1 MKPSLDRTESPRPE
15 VDESCAAGSGSNDEI
30 PLPLSEA
37 EVDKW
42 FAEFHATY
50 AAHERL
56 TAHAYAYACDAAD
69 TSARR

>member
-1 MKPSLDRTESPRPE
+1 MESPRPE

-42 FAEFHATY
+42 FAEFHATRG
-50 AAHERL
+50 A
-56 TAHAYAYACDAAD
+56 
-69 TSARR
+69 